1 MKSLRILAAGVL
13 TGISMAVVVACGP
26 AAPESTAIQVAMGD
40 DFRFDPAVITVQVGQ
55 PVELE
60 IASTGALEHNFISD
74 SLGVTSTNV
83 QGGQSETLT
92 FTPGTPGEYEFYCKI
107 AGHREAGMVGTI
119 VVEP

>member
-1 MKSLRILAAGVL
+1 MKSFRTLAAGVL
-13 TGISMAVVVACGP
+13 TGMSMMVVVACGP

-40 DFRFDPAVITVQVGQ
+40 DFRFQPALITAKVNQ

-60 IASTGALEHNFISD
+60 ITSTGALEHNFVSEG
-74 SLGVTSTNV
+74 LGVTSSNV

-92 FTPGTPGEYEFYCKI
+92 FTPGTAGEFEFYCTI